1 VGQPSWKSLARQKE
15 IRNSL
20 ASGCRGWT
28 LLSNSSGTLRR
39 VHVSKQA
46 GDGNA
51 MVTHRVLSKMRG
63 RNPIM
68 KLYYMKGA
76 CSLASY
82 ISLNEAGIQFEAI
95 EIDHESRKTACGEAL
110 DSINTKGY
118 VPVLRL
124 DNGEIL
130 TENVAV
136 LQYIADRN
144 PAAKLAPEPGTLQRY
159 RLIEL
164 LGYINSEIHKNFGPL
179 FDPSISN
186 DVKSFATR
194 NLSKRI
200 SWIDQALG
208 SKTFL
213 MGEQFTVAD
222 AYLYVVLTWTSHV
235 GIDLGQW
242 SALKR
247 HNERV
252 AARPHVI
259 AARKAEGL

>member
-1 VGQPSWKSLARQKE
+1 
-15 IRNSL
+15 
-20 ASGCRGWT
+20 
-28 LLSNSSGTLRR
+28 
-39 VHVSKQA
+39 
-46 GDGNA
+46 
-51 MVTHRVLSKMRG
+51 
-63 RNPIM
+63 M

-82 ISLNEAGIQFEAI
+82 ISLNEAGIKFEAV
-95 EIDHESRKTACGEAL
+95 EINHQTHKTRGGEDLNA
-110 DSINTKGY
+110 INSKDY

-136 LQYIADRN
+136 LQYIADLN
-144 PAAKLAPEPGTLQRY
+144 PAAKLAPAAGTFERY
-159 RLIEL
+159 RLLEHL
-164 LGYINSEIHKNFGPL
+164 AYINSELHKNFGPL
-179 FDPSISN
+179 FNPSSSEDIKN
-186 DVKSFATR
+186 FARANLKTR
-194 NLSKRI
+194 LDWLDK
-200 SWIDQALG
+200 ALG

-222 AYLYVVLTWTSHV
+222 AYLYVVLTWASHV

-242 SALKR
+242 PALKR

-259 AARKAEGL
+259 AARKAEGLH